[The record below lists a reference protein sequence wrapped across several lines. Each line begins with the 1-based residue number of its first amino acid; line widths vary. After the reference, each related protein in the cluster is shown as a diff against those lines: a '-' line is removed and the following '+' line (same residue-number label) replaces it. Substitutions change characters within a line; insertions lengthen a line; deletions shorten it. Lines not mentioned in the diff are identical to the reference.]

1 MQILKVEKRDGT
13 FVDFDL
19 KKIIAAIEKAF
30 QSQNTIQDPQI
41 IELLALK
48 VSADFKNK
56 IEDGYIQVEQIQDSV
71 ESVLAQS
78 GYVQEAKAFILYRV
92 QRTNVRKLSSE
103 RIEGTSMDLESLK
116 QKIVASY
123 VGRFWSNDI
132 FDASIREAMEN
143 KAFEFIDDNDLKLGK
158 LSLSLGKH
166 FATDSIE
173 TCIDWI
179 ASLSKEWSAIDLY
192 DLESVIHLND
202 DLKNL
207 LFVLENLD
215 CCFSIVLEEKE
226 WISKIEEISERI
238 EWRWKTSREAI
249 CEIGQTTKMTPIYSI
264 DQEKEIVCASLW
276 LKDTN
281 QIELAQRALIT
292 KKEVFEQLYRTS
304 FYPKTKQLLKD
315 TFDPVCQI
323 FSEEIQNQPL
333 QNKKIHVIYRKDF
346 HESDLF
352 LILHSLEQIQMPS
365 ILRFYTDLVDID
377 PDAIEVLLKKI
388 GESVNQP
395 LKFQLFLKKC

>member
-166 FATDSIE
+166 FATDS
-173 TCIDWI
+173 
-179 ASLSKEWSAIDLY
+179 
-192 DLESVIHLND
+192 
-202 DLKNL
+202 
-207 LFVLENLD
+207 
-215 CCFSIVLEEKE
+215 
-226 WISKIEEISERI
+226 
-238 EWRWKTSREAI
+238 
-249 CEIGQTTKMTPIYSI
+249 
-264 DQEKEIVCASLW
+264 
-276 LKDTN
+276 
-281 QIELAQRALIT
+281 
-292 KKEVFEQLYRTS
+292 
-304 FYPKTKQLLKD
+304 
-315 TFDPVCQI
+315 
-323 FSEEIQNQPL
+323 
-333 QNKKIHVIYRKDF
+333 
-346 HESDLF
+346 
-352 LILHSLEQIQMPS
+352 
-365 ILRFYTDLVDID
+365 
-377 PDAIEVLLKKI
+377 
-388 GESVNQP
+388 
-395 LKFQLFLKKC
+395 